1 VELFFPK
8 TDLRDMAK
16 KEIPFNEINPT
27 LEQFQKLSK
36 KNNLI
41 VLSCKFFSDS
51 VTPLS
56 VYHNLKKAIK
66 GESFLL
72 ESVEGQEKI
81 CRFSFLGFK
90 PIAVFKSKGKRI
102 YIKDKKTRSFLT
114 TKDPCSELKNLMS
127 SYKVAPKENLRFFGG
142 FVGYL
147 GYDAVRFYE
156 PIGKD
161 LPDSLGT
168 YDSYFIL
175 PKFLVIFDHL
185 IKQIEVLS
193 FVNLDNNN
201 KEEMDKIYLKERK
214 SLVDICKKIISL
226 HCLPD
231 LLFKSSKLKMES
243 NLKKKDFL
251 SAVKKAKKYIKE
263 GEIIQTVIS
272 QRFFTDFKD
281 DPFTVYRYL
290 RILNPSPY
298 MFYLNLGQTKIA
310 GSSPEMLLR
319 CEHNGLITR
328 PIAGTRKRGKDE
340 AEDEKLKKSLLND
353 PKEKAEHIMLVD
365 LARNDLGRIAE
376 KTTVNVSTFMDVELF
391 SHVMHIV
398 SEVRA
403 KLSSKENIFSAL
415 ISCFPAG
422 TVSGAPKV
430 RAMQIVNELEPE
442 KRGIYAGS
450 VGYFSFTRSLDTCII
465 IRTIVFKNNKAYIQA
480 GAGIVADS
488 VPNSEFKETISK
500 AKAQMLALEFAVGS
514 SSKK

>member
-1 VELFFPK
+1 
-8 TDLRDMAK
+8 MAK
-16 KEIPFNEINPT
+16 KEIPFSKINPT
-27 LEQFQKLSK
+27 LGQFRKLSK
-36 KNNLI
+36 RNNLI
-41 VLSCKFFSDS
+41 VLSCKFSLDCL
-51 VTPLS
+51 TPLS
-56 VYHNLKKAIK
+56 VYRSLEKVMS

-72 ESVEGQEKI
+72 ESVEGAEKI

-90 PIAVFKSKGKRI
+90 PIVSFKSKGKRI
-102 YIKDKKTRSFLT
+102 YIKDKQSRSFLT
-114 TKDPCSELKNLMS
+114 KKDPCLELKKVMS
-127 SYKVAPKENLRFFGG
+127 RYKVAPKENLRFFGG

-156 PIGKD
+156 PIGRD

-193 FVNLDNNN
+193 FVALDT
-201 KEEMDKIYLKERK
+201 KAGLDKLYLREREI
-214 SLVDICKKIISL
+214 LVKTCEKIISPYR
-226 HCLPD
+226 LPD
-231 LLFKSSKLKMES
+231 LLFNRSKLKMDS
-243 NLKKKDFL
+243 NFKKKDFL
-251 SAVKKAKKYIKE
+251 AAVKKAKKYIKE
-263 GEIIQTVIS
+263 GEVIQTVIS
-272 QRFFTDFKD
+272 QRFFAKFKD
-281 DPFTVYRYL
+281 DPFKVYRYL

-298 MFYLNLGQTKIA
+298 MFYLNFGKIKLA

-319 CEHNGLITR
+319 CEHNELITR
-328 PIAGTRKRGKDE
+328 PIAGTRKRGKDK
-340 AEDEKLKKSLLND
+340 AEDKKLEKSLLGD

-376 KTTVNVSTFMDVELF
+376 KATVNVSTFMNVEMF

-403 KLSSKENIFSAL
+403 RLSRRENIFSSL

-430 RAMQIVNELEPE
+430 RAMQIINELEPE

-465 IRTIVFKNNKAYIQA
+465 IRTIVFKDNWAYIQA

-488 VPNSEFKETISK
+488 VPENEYRETVNK
-500 AKAQMLALEFAVGS
+500 AKAQVLALELVAGS
-514 SSKK
+514 SRRKQVILKRR

>member
-1 VELFFPK
+1 MV
-8 TDLRDMAK
+8 K
-16 KEIPFNEINPT
+16 KEAAFNRISPT
-27 LEQFQKLSK
+27 LGQFQKLSK

-41 VLSCKFFSDS
+41 VFSCKFSLDCL
-51 VTPLS
+51 TPLS
-56 VYHNLKKAIK
+56 VYRSLERAIE

-90 PIAVFKSKGKRI
+90 PIVTFKSKGKRI
-102 YIKDKKTRSFLT
+102 YVKDKRSRSFLT
-114 TKDPCSELKNLMS
+114 KKDPCLELKS
-127 SYKVAPKENLRFFGG
+127 IISCYKVAPKENLRFFGG

-156 PIGKD
+156 PIGKN
-161 LPDSLGT
+161 LPDSLGS
-168 YDSYFIL
+168 YDSYFVL

-185 IKQIEVLS
+185 MKQIEVLS
-193 FVNLDNNN
+193 FITVDG
-201 KEEMDKIYLKERK
+201 KTGADKLYLKERK
-214 SLVDICKKIISL
+214 TLVGICKKIISARQ
-226 HCLPD
+226 LPD
-231 LLFKSSKLKMES
+231 LVFVSSKLKMKS
-243 NLKKKDFL
+243 NFKKKDFL
-251 SAVKKAKKYIKE
+251 AAVKKAKKYIKE
-263 GEIIQTVIS
+263 GEVIQTVIS
-272 QRFFTDFKD
+272 QRFFTKFKD
-281 DPFTVYRYL
+281 DPFLVYRYL

-298 MFYLNLGQTKIA
+298 MFYLNFGKTKIA

-319 CEHNGLITR
+319 CEHNELITR
-328 PIAGTRKRGKDE
+328 PIAGTRKRGKDK
-340 AEDEKLKKSLLND
+340 AQDKKLEKSLLAD

-376 KTTVNVSTFMDVELF
+376 KATVNVSTFMDVEMF

-403 KLSSKENIFSAL
+403 KLSIRENIFSSL

-430 RAMQIVNELEPE
+430 RAMQIINELELE

-450 VGYFSFTRSLDTCII
+450 VGYFSFTKSLDTCII
-465 IRTIVFKNNKAYIQA
+465 IRTLVFKGDQAYIQA

-488 VPNSEFKETISK
+488 VPGCEYKETVNK

-514 SSKK
+514 SR